1 MNKIAILSD
10 TTMTIPQEF
19 ANQHDIYTIPL
30 YVIFDEKPYKDVEEI
45 TYEQFFARLNG
56 GEMATTSQAAPG
68 EFVEKYEMLKAKG
81 YDEVIVTVMSSK
93 MSGTYQAAVAAI
105 DFIEDIKIQVV
116 DTESTTIF
124 GGIAVMEMAV
134 ALQQGKTSEEAIA
147 LLHTL
152 IRERYVDA
160 RITVDSLTY
169 LQRGGR
175 LSRVS
180 ATVGE
185 LLQIKPILT
194 IIDGELKVIEK
205 MRTFKKAVQTIAQ
218 QALKEN
224 PKHVFIIHTGDEKL
238 IKQLRQAVEVALPG
252 VPCEEF
258 YLSPTVGAHIGPTG
272 IGLVWLKDYE
282 K

>member
-19 ANQHDIYTIPL
+19 ATQHNIYTIPL
-30 YVIFDEKPYKDVEEI
+30 YVVFGETPYKDVEEI
-45 TYEQFFARLNG
+45 TYEQFFARLNN

-68 EFVEKYEMLKAKG
+68 EFVEKYEMLKQLG
-81 YDEVIVTVMSSK
+81 YNEIIVTTISGQ
-93 MSGTYQAAVAAI
+93 MSGTAQAAVAAI
-105 DFIEDIKIQVV
+105 DFIEGVNVHVV
-116 DTESTTIF
+116 DTETTTIF
-124 GGIAVMEMAV
+124 GGLAVMEMAK
-134 ALQQGKTSEEAIA
+134 ALKNGESVENSIA

-152 IRERYVDA
+152 VRERYVDA

-180 ATVGE
+180 ATFGE

-194 IIDGELKVIEK
+194 VTEGELKVIEK
-205 MRTFKKAVQTIAQ
+205 MRTFKKAVSTIAEE
-218 QALKEN
+218 AMKHN
-224 PKHVFIIHTGDEKL
+224 PKQLYIIHTGDEKL
-238 IKQLRQAVEVALPG
+238 ISQLRQAVTTLMPD
-252 VPCEEF
+252 VPCEEC

-272 IGLVWLKDYE
+272 IGLVWLKAY
-282 K
+282 KK

>member
-1 MNKIAILSD
+1 MAKIAILSD

-19 ANQHDIYTIPL
+19 AEQHNIYIIPL
-30 YVIFDEKPYKDVEEI
+30 YVVFDGKPYKDVEEI
-45 TYEQFFARLNG
+45 TYEQFFARLKT

-68 EFVEKYEMLKAKG
+68 DFVEKYEMLKAKG
-81 YDEVIVTVMSSK
+81 YEEIIVTVMSSK
-93 MSGTYQAAVAAI
+93 MSGTYQSAVAAI
-105 DFIEDIKIQVV
+105 EFVEGIKITVV

-134 ALQQGKTSEEAIA
+134 ALQEGKTSEEAVD

-152 IRERYVDA
+152 IRGKFVDA

-175 LSRVS
+175 LSRMS

-194 IIDGELKVIEK
+194 IIEGELKVIEK
-205 MRTFKKAVQTIAQ
+205 MRTFKKAVQMIAQ
-218 QALKEN
+218 EALKEN
-224 PKHVFIIHTGDEKL
+224 PKHVFIIHTGDAKL
-238 IKQLRQAVEVALPG
+238 ISQLRQAVETLLPG

-272 IGLVWLKDYE
+272 IGLVWLKE
-282 K
+282 HQN